1 LWISATSYF
10 LFFFLDF
17 DVHTKKENKLL
28 SQAETTSELS
38 DQHSLKRH
46 LKARHIRLMALGS
59 TIGVGLF
66 LGSGTAI
73 SQAGPSILLGY
84 LLSGIIAFIVLR
96 ALGEMAVYNPVAGS
110 FAQYAHD
117 YVGPLAGY
125 LVGWGYWFYW
135 VIVGVAEVTAVGI
148 YMGLWFPDIP
158 QWIWAVG
165 SLILMG
171 GLNFI
176 AVRLFGEFE
185 FWFALIKVV
194 AIIAMISIGFGVI
207 FFGLGNDG
215 VAIGIS
221 NLWAHGGFFPTG
233 LDGFLLSLQM
243 AIFAYVGI
251 EMIGL
256 SAGETENPEKTI
268 PIAIDSLIVRILVFY
283 GGALFVILSIY
294 PWNEV
299 GQVGSPF
306 VAMFEKLGLREAA
319 GIVNFVVI
327 TAALSS
333 CNAGIFSG
341 GRLLYGLSIN
351 SYAPSVMKK
360 ISRTGVPY
368 IAILTT
374 VSIASLGAFLNYFVP
389 DEAFLLVTSAVTFIG
404 LMVWIAILSTQLMFR
419 KKINAEDVASL
430 KYKSFL
436 YPYGS
441 WIALA
446 AITFVLVLLAIQEQT
461 RVGVYVGVP
470 IVLILIIVFYLV
482 GLHRH
487 DKHLGEKK

>member
-1 LWISATSYF
+1 
-10 LFFFLDF
+10 
-17 DVHTKKENKLL
+17 
-28 SQAETTSELS
+28 
-38 DQHSLKRH
+38 
-46 LKARHIRLMALGS
+46 MALGS

-84 LLSGIIAFIVLR
+84 LLAGLIAFIVLR
-96 ALGEMAVYNPVAGS
+96 ALGEMAVHNPVAGS
-110 FAQYAHD
+110 FAQYAND

-148 YMGLWFPDIP
+148 YMGLWFPDVP
-158 QWIWAVG
+158 QWIWALS
-165 SLILMG
+165 SLAFMG
-171 GLNFI
+171 ALNFI

-194 AIIAMISIGFGVI
+194 AIIAMIAVGGAVI
-207 FFGLGNDG
+207 FLGFTNGG
-215 VAIGIS
+215 VPLGMS
-221 NLWAHGGFFPTG
+221 NLWSNGGFFPTG
-233 LDGFLLSLQM
+233 LSGFLLSIQM
-243 AIFAYVGI
+243 AVFAYVGI

-283 GGALFVILSIY
+283 GGALFVILSIF
-294 PWNEV
+294 PWHEMS
-299 GQVGSPF
+299 QVGSPF
-306 VAMFEKLGLREAA
+306 VAMFEKMGLREAA

-341 GRLLYGLSIN
+341 GRLLYGLSLN
-351 SYAPSVMKK
+351 AYAPEAMKK

-374 VSIASLGAFLNYFVP
+374 VTVSSVGAFLNYFVP

-404 LMVWIAILSTQLMFR
+404 LMVWVAILSTQLSFR
-419 KKINAEDVASL
+419 KKMHPNQISQL
-430 KYKSFL
+430 SYKSFMW
-436 YPYGS
+436 PFGS
-441 WIALA
+441 WIALF
-446 AITFVLVLLAIQEQT
+446 AIGFVMILMALQEQT
-461 RVGVYVGVP
+461 RVGVFVGVP
-470 IVLILIIVFYLV
+470 ILLTLIALFYLL
-482 GLHRH
+482 GLHRKAH
-487 DKHLGEKK
+487 QRQEIK

>member
-1 LWISATSYF
+1 METRQLETG
-10 LFFFLDF
+10 D
-17 DVHTKKENKLL
+17 
-28 SQAETTSELS
+28 QANCSTSEP
-38 DQHSLKRH
+38 HALKRH

-73 SQAGPSILLGY
+73 AQAGPSILLGY
-84 LLSGIIAFIVLR
+84 LIAGLMAFIVLR
-96 ALGEMAVYNPVAGS
+96 ALGEMAVHNPVAGS
-110 FAQYAHD
+110 FAQYAHS
-117 YVGPLAGY
+117 YISPLAGY

-148 YMGLWFPDIP
+148 YMSMWFPDIP
-158 QWIWAVG
+158 QWLWAIS
-165 SLILMG
+165 SLLFMG

-194 AIIAMISIGFGVI
+194 AIVVMIGIGLAVI
-207 FFGLGNDG
+207 FFGLSNGG
-215 VAIGIS
+215 VPLGIA
-221 NLWAHGGFFPTG
+221 NLWQHGGFFPTG
-233 LDGFLLSLQM
+233 ISGFLLSIQM
-243 AIFAYVGI
+243 AVFAYVGI

-299 GQVGSPF
+299 SGQGSPF
-306 VAMFEKLGLREAA
+306 VAMFERIGLREAA

-341 GRLLYGLSIN
+341 GRLLYGLSLN
-351 SYAPSVMKK
+351 GYAPFRMKK
-360 ISRTGVPY
+360 LSAAGVP
-368 IAILTT
+368 ILAILAT
-374 VSIASLGAFLNYFVP
+374 VSTAIFGAFLNYFVP
-389 DEAFLLVTSAVTFIG
+389 EKAFIWVTSAVTFIG
-404 LMVWIAILSTQLMFR
+404 LLVWVAILVTQLKFR
-419 KKINAEDVASL
+419 KKLSSYQIAQLS
-430 KYKSFL
+430 YKSCGF
-436 YPYGS
+436 PYTSYLGLGF
-441 WIALA
+441 IGA
-446 AITFVLVLLAIQEQT
+446 VLVMMCFSPET
-461 RVGVYVGVP
+461 RVGIYVGIP
-470 IVLILIIVFYLV
+470 ILLLLISVFYLFR
-482 GLHRH
+482 LNRIQHSQQ
-487 DKHLGEKK
+487 EQA